1 MVRRKVVFRME
12 IPLNWHYHSA
22 LTETRTSSGTQID
35 NRLIMN
41 MHTNYR
47 RSVVLLAACL
57 AFASGTANAQG
68 DPQAG
73 RELGFTCLG
82 CHGIEGQRNA
92 YPSFRVP
99 RLAGQKSEYLE
110 SALNAYRAGTRPHPT
125 MQAQA
130 GSLSDDDVDN
140 LIAWLSS
147 YAEVADTATAEQVA
161 SAQVAQI
168 CVTCHGVDGAA
179 VEPAPPTL
187 AGQHED
193 YLVYAMQQYKD
204 GSRSGN
210 VMSAF
215 VATLTEADIKMLAD
229 FYASQDG
236 VETLPQ

>member
-1 MVRRKVVFRME
+1 MKK
-12 IPLNWHYHSA
+12 
-22 LTETRTSSGTQID
+22 
-35 NRLIMN
+35 
-41 MHTNYR
+41 HTNIR
-47 RSVVLLAACL
+47 RGTALLAACL
-57 AFASGTANAQG
+57 VLASGTALAQG
-68 DPQAG
+68 DAEAG

-99 RLAGQKSEYLE
+99 RLGGQKIEYLE
-110 SALNAYRAGTRPHPT
+110 TALIAYRDGNRPHPT

-130 GSLSDDDVDN
+130 GSLSDDDIDN
-140 LIAWLSS
+140 LIAWLSG
-147 YAEVADTATAEQVA
+147 YEEVSDTATAEQVA
-161 SAQVAQI
+161 GVEAAQI

-179 VEPAPPTL
+179 VQPAPATL

-193 YLVYAMQQYKD
+193 YLVYALKQYKD

-215 VATLTEADIKMLAD
+215 ATTLSEADMKMLAE

-236 VETLPQ
+236 VETLE

>member
-1 MVRRKVVFRME
+1 MNKHTISRRCT
-12 IPLNWHYHSA
+12 I
-22 LTETRTSSGTQID
+22 
-35 NRLIMN
+35 
-41 MHTNYR
+41 
-47 RSVVLLAACL
+47 LLVASL
-57 AFASGTANAQG
+57 AFVSGTAHAQG
-68 DPQAG
+68 DAQAG
-73 RELGFTCLG
+73 RELGYTCLG

-130 GSLSDDDVDN
+130 GSLSADDVDN

-147 YAEVADTATAEQVA
+147 EAEVADTATAEQVA
-161 SAQVAQI
+161 GVQAAQI

-179 VEPAPPTL
+179 VQPVPPVL

-193 YLVYAMQQYKD
+193 YLVHAMQQYKD
-204 GSRSGN
+204 GTRSGN

-215 VATLTEADIKMLAD
+215 AATLTEADMKMLAD

-236 VETLPQ
+236 VETLEQ